1 MRKTVGSLFPKI
13 SIAKIHENFQTMQ
26 PSAEKLHKSTSF
38 FTFLAVMC
46 MECVE
51 KTLILPRILQRVQ
64 DILLNRL
71 SITTSRKRANI
82 NYWVCP

>member
-1 MRKTVGSLFPKI
+1 
-13 SIAKIHENFQTMQ
+13 MQ

-38 FTFLAVMC
+38 FMFLAVMC

-64 DILLNRL
+64 DILLNNL
-71 SITTSRKRANI
+71 TITTTRKEQTLIIGTVPSTGAGFPYIRV
-82 NYWVCP
+82 VCGEP